1 MSGIIRLRI
10 AGMSCGHCVKR
21 VTDALSEVPGVE
33 RVRSVDLGS
42 GEAIV
47 EGPANLEALLAAVT
61 SAGYEASLTS

>member
-10 AGMSCGHCVKR
+10 SGMSCGHCVKR

-33 RVRSVDLGS
+33 HVHSVDLVS

-47 EGPANLEALLAAVT
+47 EGPANLEALLAAVNST
-61 SAGYEASLTS
+61 GYEASLTS

>member
-33 RVRSVDLGS
+33 RVRSVDLGR
-42 GEAIV
+42 GEA
-47 EGPANLEALLAAVT
+47 
-61 SAGYEASLTS
+61 